1 MKKLLAIS
9 YCFPPVASPE
19 AYVSAKLMGAM
30 SQFEVD
36 VISADPALFPSQA
49 DHSLDQYVQQRF
61 GRIERISAPELLRRF
76 MLMPRIP
83 LRPDR
88 YILLRSLALQRALTM
103 NPARYDAILTR
114 SQYHSSHLV
123 GLALKKRFPKLP
135 WVASFSDPWTG
146 GIYERNIPILSAI
159 SARLEKAVLSSADG
173 FIFPTRELQDF
184 VARQHPGIDIAGRSE
199 IIPHGYDPEL
209 YPPAKITSTEDP
221 IHVRM
226 FGSFYGPRSPQPL
239 LKALNLLTEQPGQPT
254 FYVEAYG
261 RNGAI
266 LLQALKDYPRLQS
279 IVHHRGEL
287 DHVSALSAM
296 ADADILM
303 MIDAPMPPPSIFM
316 PSKLADYIGARRPV
330 LAITPAGA
338 AANIVRQI
346 DGQVADPQEPESIV
360 EALKEAFLQAR
371 QRTHANEAIDAS
383 ARRPYLVANLA
394 QHLEGSIIRAIT
406 EDA

>member
-36 VISADPALFPSQA
+36 VISADSALFPNQP
-49 DHSLDQYVQQRF
+49 DHSLDQYVKQRF

-103 NPARYDAILTR
+103 SPARYDAILTR
-114 SQYHSSHLV
+114 SQYHSAHLV
-123 GLALKKRFPKLP
+123 GLTLKKRFPKLP

-146 GIYERNIPILSAI
+146 GIYERNVPILSAI
-159 SARLEKAVLSSADG
+159 SARLERAVLSAADG
-173 FIFPTRELQDF
+173 FIFPTREMQDF
-184 VARQHPGIDIAGRSE
+184 VARLHPDIDIANRSE

-209 YPPAKITSTEDP
+209 YPSAKANSTKDP
-221 IHVRM
+221 IHIRM

-239 LKALNLLTEQPGQPT
+239 LKALNLLAEQPGRPA
-254 FYVEAYG
+254 FCVEVYG
-261 RNGAI
+261 RNGVV
-266 LLQALKDYPRLQS
+266 LLQALKDYPRLGS

-287 DHVSALSAM
+287 DHASALYAM
-296 ADADILM
+296 ADADILT

-316 PSKLADYIGARRPV
+316 PSKLADYIGARRPII
-330 LAITPAGA
+330 AITPAGA

-346 DGQVADPQEPESIV
+346 GGHVADPQEPESIV
-360 EALKEAFLQAR
+360 GALKQALLQSL
-371 QRTHANEAIDAS
+371 QRSHTNEAMDAS

-394 QHLEGSIIRAIT
+394 RHLENAI
-406 EDA
+406 ERVIVANA

>member
-30 SQFEVD
+30 SQFAVD
-36 VISADPALFPSQA
+36 VISADSALFPNQP
-49 DHSLDQYVQQRF
+49 DHSLDQYVKQRF

-123 GLALKKRFPKLP
+123 GLALKRRFPKLP

-146 GIYERNIPILSAI
+146 GIYERNVPILSAI
-159 SARLEKAVLSSADG
+159 SAWLEKAVFSSADG
-173 FIFPTRELQDF
+173 FVFPTRELQDF
-184 VARQHPGIDIAGRSE
+184 VARLHPDIDIAGRSE
-199 IIPHGYDPEL
+199 IIPHGYDPGL
-209 YPPAKITSTEDP
+209 YSPAKIESAEDP
-221 IHVRM
+221 IRIRM

-239 LKALNLLTEQPGQPT
+239 LKALNVLTEQPGWPA
-254 FYVEAYG
+254 FCVEAYG
-261 RNGAI
+261 RNGTV

-279 IVHHRGEL
+279 MVHHRGEL

-316 PSKLADYIGARRPV
+316 PSKLADYIGARRPI

-346 DGQVADPQEPESIV
+346 GGQVADPQEPESIA
-360 EALKEAFLQAR
+360 EALKQALLQSL
-371 QRTHANEAIDAS
+371 QRSHTNEAMDAS

-394 QHLEGSIIRAIT
+394 RHLENAVERVIVAN
-406 EDA
+406 A